1 MMVASS
7 TAPFW
12 LCFGIYVA
20 FWHSTF
26 VAVHV
31 AAAAPTQQQ
40 QQPQDTCTPS
50 TPTVAVAVQRS
61 ASANEH
67 SYVIAHA
74 GCFGKSGGAD
84 DGGEC
89 VDSAAAAAAV
99 CCNAM
104 VRAVRFLCLHAPTNT
119 STSAGKGG
127 DDSSSFLLAN
137 HSICR
142 GVGAGSDETAA
153 SWEHSCAETIASV
166 PSYTYE
172 NVPDAAGTEDEV
184 LVAAHMLSIW
194 DQEIEMAAASTTVG
208 DSSNSDANYSFGM
221 IGKQYVWD
229 EMSGGR
235 WHSESSSPFLVAGLG
250 DREEDTISSHA
261 QSSVPSRIISSVSK
275 SGGMHRTHSH
285 RVVLS
290 LGQIIDDGA
299 SEARGEVTVL
309 LPLGQGLFMD
319 MDDALQND
327 GDCTVASVG
336 GQCRAVMLPLSYGVV
351 VDIEQPSFAGRQ
363 HVLAIQV
370 SFQLQNLHQQ
380 GHSLPD
386 VALDFASNLHLRYQA
401 PLIDGEEGV
410 EGGARMVPV
419 HVPSTFVGGGHVEG
433 GTHSFSIYGGQVQRD
448 ALVIEA
454 ATGHDCDYIFVVV
467 ATLLASA
474 IGSLAMIRDFSRVSR
489 WV

>member
-1 MMVASS
+1 MDS
-7 TAPFW
+7 
-12 LCFGIYVA
+12 
-20 FWHSTF
+20 
-26 VAVHV
+26 
-31 AAAAPTQQQ
+31 AA
-40 QQPQDTCTPS
+40 
-50 TPTVAVAVQRS
+50 
-61 ASANEH
+61 
-67 SYVIAHA
+67 
-74 GCFGKSGGAD
+74 
-84 DGGEC
+84 
-89 VDSAAAAAAV
+89 AAAAAAV
-99 CCNAM
+99 CCHAM
-104 VRAVRFLCLHAPTNT
+104 ERAVRFLCLHAPTNT
-119 STSAGKGG
+119 SAGEGG

-172 NVPDAAGTEDEV
+172 YESAPGAAGTEDEV

-194 DQEIEMAAASTTVG
+194 DQEIKMAAASTTEG
-208 DSSNSDANYSFGM
+208 DSSNSDAKHTSFGM

-235 WHSESSSPFLVAGLG
+235 WHSESSSPFLIAGLG

-261 QSSVPSRIISSVSK
+261 QSSVPATIISSVSE

-285 RVVLS
+285 KVVLS
-290 LGQIIDDGA
+290 LGQIIDNGA

-327 GDCTVASVG
+327 GDCTVVSVD
-336 GQCRAVMLPLSYGVV
+336 GQCRAEMLPLPHGVV
-351 VDIEQPSFAGRQ
+351 VDIEQPSFASRQ

-370 SFQLQNLHQQ
+370 SFQLQNLDQQ
-380 GHSLPD
+380 DHSLPD
-386 VALDFASNLHLRYQA
+386 VALDFASHLHLRYQA

-410 EGGARMVPV
+410 EGGARMIPV

-433 GTHSFSIYGGQVQRD
+433 GSHSFSIYGGQVQSE
-448 ALVIEA
+448 AIVIEA
-454 ATGHDCDYIFVVV
+454 ATGHDCDYSFVVV
-467 ATLLASA
+467 ATLLASV

>member
-1 MMVASS
+1 MMVVASS
-7 TAPFW
+7 TVPFW
-12 LCFGIYVA
+12 LCFGISVA
-20 FWHSTF
+20 FWHSTS
-26 VAVHV
+26 VAV
-31 AAAAPTQQQ
+31 AAAPTQQQ
-40 QQPQDTCTPS
+40 QRQPQDTCTPS

-61 ASANEH
+61 ASADEH

-74 GCFGKSGGAD
+74 GCFGTSKSGGAA

-89 VDSAAAAAAV
+89 VDSAAAAAAAV

-104 VRAVRFLCLHAPTNT
+104 ERAVRFLCLHAPTNT
-119 STSAGKGG
+119 STSTGKGR

-142 GVGAGSDETAA
+142 GFGSGSEETAA
-153 SWEHSCAETIASV
+153 SWKHSCAEIIASV

-172 NVPDAAGTEDEV
+172 AEDEV
-184 LVAAHMLSIW
+184 LVATHMLSIW
-194 DQEIEMAAASTTVG
+194 DQEIEMAAASTTEG
-208 DSSNSDANYSFGM
+208 DSSNPDAKYTSFGM

-229 EMSGGR
+229 EMGGGR

-261 QSSVPSRIISSVSK
+261 QSSVPATIISSVSE

-285 RVVLS
+285 KVVLS
-290 LGQIIDDGA
+290 LGQIIDNGA

-327 GDCTVASVG
+327 GDCTVASVD
-336 GQCRAVMLPLSYGVV
+336 GQCRAEMIPLPYGVV
-351 VDIEQPSFAGRQ
+351 VDIEQPSFASRQ

-370 SFQLQNLHQQ
+370 SFQLQNLDQQ
-380 GHSLPD
+380 DHSLPD

-401 PLIDGEEGV
+401 PLIGGEEGV
-410 EGGARMVPV
+410 ERGARIIPV

-433 GTHSFSIYGGQVQRD
+433 GSHSFSIYGGQVQSE
-448 ALVIEA
+448 AIVVEA
-454 ATGHDCDYIFVVV
+454 ATGHDCDYSFVVV
-467 ATLLASA
+467 ATLLASV

>member
-12 LCFGIYVA
+12 LYFGISVA
-20 FWHSTF
+20 FWHSTS
-26 VAVHV
+26 VAV
-31 AAAAPTQQQ
+31 AAALAQQ

-67 SYVIAHA
+67 SCVIAHA
-74 GCFGKSGGAD
+74 GCFGKSGGAA

-89 VDSAAAAAAV
+89 VDSAAAAAAL

-104 VRAVRFLCLHAPTNT
+104 ERAVRFLCLHAPTNT

-127 DDSSSFLLAN
+127 NDSSSFLLAK

-142 GVGAGSDETAA
+142 GFGAGNDETAA
-153 SWEHSCAETIASV
+153 SWEHSCAESIASV
-166 PSYTYE
+166 PSYSYE
-172 NVPDAAGTEDEV
+172 NVPGAAGKEDEV

-194 DQEIEMAAASTTVG
+194 DQEIKIAAASTTEG
-208 DSSNSDANYSFGM
+208 DSSNSDVNYSFGM

-229 EMSGGR
+229 ETSGGGR

-250 DREEDTISSHA
+250 DREEDTISSHT
-261 QSSVPSRIISSVSK
+261 QSSVPARIISSVSK

-327 GDCTVASVG
+327 GDCTVASVD
-336 GQCRAVMLPLSYGVV
+336 GQCRAVMLPLSHGVV

-433 GTHSFSIYGGQVQRD
+433 GTHSFSIYGGQVQLD

-454 ATGHDCDYIFVVV
+454 ATGHDCDYSFVVV

-489 WV
+489 WM